1 MRERAEAEIDFFCP
15 RNVWRIVCPLGPW
28 GLSIVSPRG
37 LQIRRTT
44 ARGYYVQAPWNA
56 LRTTQK
62 RPTIDER
69 RDLRDA
75 EKGFNFGL
83 LSGVR

>member
-1 MRERAEAEIDFFCP
+1 MVGRFCVV
-15 RNVWRIVCPLGPW
+15 RSAFHGGRSDYSLAVVRLILH
-28 GLSIVSPRG
+28 
-37 LQIRRTT
+37 IRRTT
-44 ARGYYVQAPWNA
+44 AGEYPRQAPWNA

-69 RDLRDA
+69 RDA

-83 LSGVR
+83 FSDD

>member
-1 MRERAEAEIDFFCP
+1 MVGRFFVVRSAFYGAGTYYTRALVRLKC
-15 RNVWRIVCPLGPW
+15 R
-28 GLSIVSPRG
+28 
-37 LQIRRTT
+37 IRRTS
-44 ARGYYVQAPWNA
+44 ARVYYVQAPWNA

-75 EKGFNFGL
+75 EKGFNFD
-83 LSGVR
+83 